1 MKAFTEI
8 ATLTEKQSLD
18 AFSIDTSNWFSIS
31 TVRTEIAQ
39 CIRHGGKFSVFI
51 LPSHYATVCI
61 VKFFIAFIGHI
72 PDTNMQV

>member
-39 CIRHGGKFSVFI
+39 RHGGKFSVFI